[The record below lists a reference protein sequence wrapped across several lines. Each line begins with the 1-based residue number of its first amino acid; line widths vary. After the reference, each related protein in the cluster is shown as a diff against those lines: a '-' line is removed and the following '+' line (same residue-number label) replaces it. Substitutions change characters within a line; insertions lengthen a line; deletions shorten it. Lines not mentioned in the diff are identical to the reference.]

1 MPFSPRCAH
10 HMVAGVVRDQQYMF
24 GVKSL
29 IMVTKV
35 LLMRKNLVAV
45 LLQQQKQQ
53 LQQLI
58 LSRGPTGV

>member
-1 MPFSPRCAH
+1 
-10 HMVAGVVRDQQYMF
+10 MVAGVVRDQQYMF

-35 LLMRKNLVAV
+35 LMRKNLVAA

>member
-1 MPFSPRCAH
+1 
-10 HMVAGVVRDQQYMF
+10 MVAGVVRDQQYMF

-35 LLMRKNLVAV
+35 LLTRKNLVAV